1 MRTLNGKH
9 RTGNVLFIALLA
21 MLMALPQ
28 ALNAQSN
35 IMYGASRNPLMNT
48 ANPAFFPSH
57 SRVYLALPG
66 VNLDFSS
73 PLSYSSIFQYDTAEQ
88 KTYINANS
96 LLDTLANGEKIR
108 FGTNIH
114 AFGLGLNF
122 NNFFIT
128 LSAQAKADIG
138 FGLPNGLVTFLNEGN
153 YNHVGD
159 DAIELLDGNLV
170 NVRLYDEF
178 ALGIGVRLLDDHLT
192 VGFRAKVLNGYLDVS
207 NAGSSL
213 TLTTS
218 PDYSTMTADM
228 NLDMNYAGAID
239 FVYDSAQG
247 KYTYNITNYLTNNY
261 GVNFDLGVRYEND
274 FLEASA
280 SIIDLGPGI
289 HWNDNIKKIVS
300 ARENNTFTFT
310 GMDVSTI
317 MQGGT
322 LDSTYS
328 QMLIDSLKS
337 LAEYK
342 FVDGGEDYWTS
353 IPTKVNV
360 GGMFKLTPGVSAG
373 LLFHGEFERGL
384 VKVGEVFQ
392 NKTVGFYS
400 RTSLLARVNIHDWV
414 EVVAA
419 ASVLSSNGS
428 WSWLNPGVGL
438 TLTPFRT
445 LQVYTFLDYISNIYL
460 VDAKHLNVSVGL
472 NLFLGSSSE
481 R

>member
-1 MRTLNGKH
+1 MRKNTL
-9 RTGNVLFIALLA
+9 RLAAFALLFA
-21 MLMALPQ
+21 AMALPGTT
-28 ALNAQSN
+28 NAQSN
-35 IMYGASRNPLMNT
+35 IMYGSSRNPLMNT
-48 ANPAFFPSH
+48 ANPAFYPSH
-57 SRVYLALPG
+57 SRVFLSLPG

-73 PLSYSSIFQYDTAEQ
+73 PLSYSNIFQYDTAAQ
-88 KTYINANS
+88 KTYINANN
-96 LLDTLANGEKIR
+96 LLDTLANGDKIR

-114 AFGLGLNF
+114 ALGLGLNF
-122 NNFFIT
+122 SSFFLT
-128 LSAQAKADIG
+128 LSLQAKADIG
-138 FGLPNGLVTFLNEGN
+138 FGLPQGLVTFLNEGN

-170 NVRLYDEF
+170 SVRLYDEL
-178 ALGIGVRLLDDHLT
+178 ALGLGIRLMDDHLT
-192 VGFRAKVLNGYLDVS
+192 IGARAKILNGYLDVS

-213 TLTTS
+213 TLTTA
-218 PDYSTMTADM
+218 PDYSSMTADM

-239 FVYDSAQG
+239 FVYDSVG
-247 KYTYNITNYLTNNY
+247 KKYDYKITSYTTNNY
-261 GVNFDLGVRYEND
+261 GFNVDLGARYEND
-274 FLEASA
+274 FFEVSA

-300 ARENNTFTFT
+300 ARDNNTFTFT
-310 GMDVSTI
+310 GADVSTM

-342 FVDGGEDYWTS
+342 IVDGGEDYWTA

-373 LLFHGEFERGL
+373 VLFHGEFERGL
-384 VKVGEVFQ
+384 VKVGDVF
-392 NKTVGFYS
+392 KTKNVGFYS

-438 TLTPFRT
+438 TLTPLRT
-445 LQVYTFLDYISNIYL
+445 LQIYTFLDYISNIYL